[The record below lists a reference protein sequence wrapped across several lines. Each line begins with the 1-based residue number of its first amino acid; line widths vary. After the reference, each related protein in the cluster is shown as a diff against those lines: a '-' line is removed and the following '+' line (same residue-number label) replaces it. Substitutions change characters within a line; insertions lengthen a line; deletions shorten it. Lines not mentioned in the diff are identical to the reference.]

1 MMDKNSI
8 AEILNEIGVL
18 LELKGENAF
27 KIRAY
32 QSGARALES
41 LDEDISDVVNEGRL
55 NSIKGIGKAL
65 AEKIETLHRSGKL
78 EYYDKLRSSVP
89 KGLIEM
95 LEIAGL
101 GAKKI
106 RAVHES
112 LGIDSISELERACRE
127 ERIANLPGFG
137 AKSQERILTGIRNR
151 EIYSKRHIWWDARSV
166 SQPILDGLRKLPEVV
181 RAEHAGSLRRG
192 CETVGDLDF
201 IVASSNPGPI
211 MEWFT
216 EQGGIAEVTAK
227 GETKSSVRLEG
238 GIQADLRVVPEEQF
252 YFALHHFTGS
262 KDHNVLMR
270 QRAIS
275 RGYSLSEWGITE
287 RSESSS
293 LRCAEP
299 GSDGEGER
307 KELRTIR
314 SEKDLF
320 GFLGLAYIMPELRE
334 GLDEIEEAEK
344 LGMPNL
350 VKEEDI
356 RGVFHNHTTASDGH
370 NTLEEMAA
378 AAENLGWEYLGIAD
392 HSKASFQA
400 NGLDEERLSSQIR
413 QIERLNQS
421 GRFQIRIFS
430 GVECDILPNGDLD
443 LADAVLEE
451 LDYVVV
457 SVHSSFSQ
465 SEEEMTARIIRGIE
479 HPCSTMLAH
488 LTGRILLRR
497 EGYRVNEEKVI
508 DAAIANKK
516 IIELNA
522 NPHRLDM
529 DWRLWKK
536 ATAKGLMCAIN
547 PDAHSTAGLEYFR
560 AGVLAARKGWLTAAD
575 ILNTSELERVEA
587 YFASR

>member
-1 MMDKNSI
+1 MDKNSI

-41 LDEDISDVVNEGRL
+41 LDEDISDVVNESRL

-89 KGLIEM
+89 KGLIEI
-95 LEIAGL
+95 LEIAGM

-106 RAVHES
+106 RAVHQS
-112 LGIDSISELERACRE
+112 LEIDSISELEKACRE
-127 ERIANLPGFG
+127 GRIANLTGFG
-137 AKSQERILTGIRNR
+137 AKSQEKILTGIRNR

-166 SQPILDGLRKLPEVV
+166 AQPILDGLRKLPEVT

-201 IVASSNPGPI
+201 IVASSNSGPI

-287 RSESSS
+287 RSEPSS

-370 NTLEEMAA
+370 NTLEEMAE

-400 NGLDEERLSSQIR
+400 NGLDE
-413 QIERLNQS
+413 N
-421 GRFQIRIFS
+421 
-430 GVECDILPNGDLD
+430 
-443 LADAVLEE
+443 
-451 LDYVVV
+451 
-457 SVHSSFSQ
+457 
-465 SEEEMTARIIRGIE
+465 
-479 HPCSTMLAH
+479 
-488 LTGRILLRR
+488 
-497 EGYRVNEEKVI
+497 
-508 DAAIANKK
+508 
-516 IIELNA
+516 
-522 NPHRLDM
+522 
-529 DWRLWKK
+529 
-536 ATAKGLMCAIN
+536 
-547 PDAHSTAGLEYFR
+547 
-560 AGVLAARKGWLTAAD
+560 
-575 ILNTSELERVEA
+575 
-587 YFASR
+587 ASRARSDR